1 MTRDMTIA
9 HEEYHRSAPVQN
21 DQWPAHRH
29 GRTRE
34 AERAQPTDIADRCAE
49 VATMNSTVE
58 LRDLETGEIEVYTL
72 VYPDQA
78 DVTQNRISLQAPV
91 GAAMYGCRVGDIVS
105 VTAPSGPR
113 RLRLEAVRLEQ
124 EQVT

>member
-1 MTRDMTIA
+1 
-9 HEEYHRSAPVQN
+9 
-21 DQWPAHRH
+21 
-29 GRTRE
+29 
-34 AERAQPTDIADRCAE
+34 
-49 VATMNSTVE
+49 MNSTVE
-58 LRDLETGEIEVYTL
+58 LRDLETLEIEVYTL

-113 RLRLEAVRLEQ
+113 RLQLEAVRLET
-124 EQVT
+124 EQIT